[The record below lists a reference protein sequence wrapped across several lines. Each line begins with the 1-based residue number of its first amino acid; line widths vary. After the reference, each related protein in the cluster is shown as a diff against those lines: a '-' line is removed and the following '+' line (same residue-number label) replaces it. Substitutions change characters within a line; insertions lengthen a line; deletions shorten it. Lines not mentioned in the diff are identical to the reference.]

1 MEKAPKPAAE
11 VAALKYEPGTDE
23 APVIM
28 ALGRGETAKRIMQ
41 RAKEYDIPVV
51 EDAQTAGIL
60 NTFNVGDC
68 IPPELYAAV
77 AKILAFISRIDEE
90 YAQKIGLN
98 T

>member
-1 MEKAPKPAAE
+1 MEKASETVTE
-11 VAALKYEPGTDE
+11 VAALKYAPEKDQ
-23 APVIM
+23 APVIV

-60 NTFNVGDC
+60 NRFSVGDS

-77 AKILAFISRIDEE
+77 AKILAFISRMDAE
-90 YAQKIGLN
+90 YAQKIGL
-98 T
+98 